1 MDKDLEDIET
11 LDPPEEQEEPWCST
25 CHAYTDYRR
34 KWDAFNRADT
44 DGGSYSEIIETPH
57 CIECDHPMLLISNSQ
72 KLIWFVNSVLI
83 MAWAVGLL
91 CAVVLFG
98 FSFGSSV
105 GLLIHGLICYLFS
118 RLPRKSRQ
126 TLRSWKKA
134 KKENAVRELL
144 QKI

>member
-1 MDKDLEDIET
+1 MEEDVEDIET

-34 KWDAFNRADT
+34 KWDAFNRTDT

-57 CIECDHPMLLISNSQ
+57 CIECDHPMLFISNSQ

-83 MAWAVGLL
+83 LAWAVGLL